1 MAKNKQI
8 ANLQKRSVPRV
19 FHFQRGILGRLFG
32 SNNLV
37 IEIKN
42 QSFTFNNMDEF
53 KAFLTG
59 KTEIPASKMQE
70 MLKRTDLHLK
80 EEINQLSK
88 VEQTINEKLAA
99 TIRDP
104 KTIDTYLDGATMV
117 RFSQDYDWRQIMF
130 ELSKQ
135 STDYSEYKLEA
146 VTAYIKYLHSR
157 IGIAHS
163 ILKDK
168 AKPLSGNDDKTRL
181 QETMETSVLTAD
193 DLRAASDRGEI
204 ENDMQGAFR
213 STSADLSSQKDEKIT
228 PAEFK
233 RIPRG
238 QTVIVDASS
247 IPMMPMKIASRK
259 FIIDLSGSP
268 SLISK
273 SGDTFPLKQGENLV
287 GRSTKCSIVL
297 NPEFVDIS
305 RQHLI
310 IELYPDKTMHFTDLS
325 SSGSQLPSHLIK
337 V

>member
-1 MAKNKQI
+1 MTKNKHF
-8 ANLQKRSVPRV
+8 ATPPRRSVPRT
-19 FHFQRGILGRLFG
+19 FHRQKGILGGFFK
-32 SNNLV
+32 SSNLV
-37 IEIKN
+37 IEIKS
-42 QSFTFNNMDEF
+42 QSFTFHDVSEF
-53 KAFLTG
+53 RVFLAG

-70 MLKRTDLHLK
+70 MLKRTDIHLQ
-80 EEINQLSK
+80 EEIKQLSI
-88 VEQTINEKLAA
+88 VEKTINEKLAA

-130 ELSKQ
+130 ELSKE
-135 STDYSEYKLEA
+135 SSDYSEYKLEA
-146 VTAYIKYLHSR
+146 VAFYIKYLQSR
-157 IGIAHS
+157 IGIAYD

-168 AKPLSGNDDKTRL
+168 AKPPPGEDDKTRL

-193 DLRAASDRGEI
+193 DLAAAGQEI
-204 ENDMQGAFR
+204 ENDMHGTFAN
-213 STSADLSSQKDEKIT
+213 TSVDLSDQKDDKIT
-228 PAEFK
+228 PSEFK

-238 QTVIVDASS
+238 QTVIVDASD
-247 IPMMPMKIASRK
+247 IPMMPLKIASRK
-259 FIIDLSGSP
+259 FIIDMSNSP

-273 SGDTFPLKQGENLV
+273 SGDTFPLKQGENLI

-325 SSGSQLPSHLIK
+325 SSGSQLPVNLIK
-337 V
+337 I